1 MEPPLDLPFVEVVA
15 DLGAGG
21 CTDSLFVLVLSGVGD
36 GSSSICGDSRVMLGG
51 VYFGLE
57 GNESLF
63 LRVAGG
69 VLFLSTEGIL
79 VDPEPIRLVGGMA
92 GVAVRGIGAVS

>member
-1 MEPPLDLPFVEVVA
+1 
-15 DLGAGG
+15 
-21 CTDSLFVLVLSGVGD
+21 
-36 GSSSICGDSRVMLGG
+36 MLGG

>member
-1 MEPPLDLPFVEVVA
+1 MEVVA

-21 CTDSLFVLVLSGVGD
+21 WTDSLFVLILSGVGD

-51 VYFGLE
+51 VYFGLG
-57 GNESLF
+57 GNASLF

-69 VLFLSTEGIL
+69 VLFLSIEGIL
-79 VDPEPIRLVGGMA
+79 VELEPIRLVGGMA
-92 GVAVRGIGAVS
+92 GVALRGIGAVS